1 MAGMQ
6 IASLF
11 ASIGADTSGLDRG
24 LAHTK
29 QTMQQAK
36 DQMHGIARGVD
47 SGFGQLQ
54 AFGKGFLGLSASIG
68 TAIAPFAAAGIA
80 LKKALDFSEAGAQ
93 LEYIE
98 TKFGNLSGAI
108 GTTAD
113 VLLNDL
119 QKATRGTRSEMEL
132 MESASAFMSLGLTK
146 NREDVVRLTNVAGAM
161 NMNMSQLV
169 LTLTNMST
177 MRLDQLGLSVD
188 SVTSKFEA
196 LKETGMGEQEAWFE
210 AVVAAGEEVIQ
221 IQGHVADTNAGAWAQ
236 MKAAEKDFFDS
247 VKTDA
252 AGLMS
257 WWPGFWTNV
266 YKSMTPDKDPVYTLT
281 GTMEILNDYVNSGRI
296 TMDQYNEALGYVNN
310 QMMTSAEAV
319 QYVKDNYIQF
329 YEVNDDITQQLYD
342 QSKTWGEFTTL
353 MSEAGIEM
361 GMLTSEA
368 YYLEKGYTE
377 AFANITSSAGFMS
390 EGIKTPIAIV
400 RQEILTLSEDLANAN
415 LELDIAVK
423 TFTQSVGGE
432 LAQGLK
438 DAGLESGQL
447 EEKLGWIDQIFGTSY
462 KLEYQMELEMGDV
475 LQGLLDAGSIDE
487 WLPEAQGFIDYFA
500 PMQTEIL
507 ARQLEVDMLQMK
519 LNNLQKDYNVRINIR
534 TYGEI
539 PEGYGGYQSHPDWT
553 VTETP
558 KAVGGPVYTNSPYI
572 VGERGPELFVPS
584 GSGYI
589 LTNAQTAN
597 AMDGGGNGNLSEI
610 VSRIPTARDI
620 AVAVRDALLLAG

>member
-1 MAGMQ
+1 MAGIQ

-11 ASIGADTSGLDRG
+11 ASIGANTAGLERG
-24 LAHTK
+24 LQSTK
-29 QTMQQAK
+29 QGLQRTK
-36 DQMHGIARGVD
+36 SEINSTFGTGKVD
-47 SGFGQLQ
+47 TFGSSL
-54 AFGKGFLGLSASIG
+54 LGTVSQIG
-68 TAIAPFAAAGIA
+68 MVAGAITAAGVAI
-80 LKKALDFSEAGAQ
+80 KKVLDFSEAGAQ

-98 TKFGNLSGAI
+98 TKFGNLSDKI

-113 VLLNDL
+113 VLIDDL

-161 NMNMSQLV
+161 NMNMGQLV

-188 SVTSKFEA
+188 SVNSKFEA
-196 LKETGMGEQEAWFE
+196 LKATGMGEQEAFFE

-221 IQGHVADTNAGAWAQ
+221 VQGHIADTNAGAWAQ

-247 VKTDA
+247 IKTDA
-252 AGLMS
+252 SGLMS

-296 TMDQYNEALGYVNN
+296 TIEQYNEALGYVNN

-319 QYVKDNYIQF
+319 QYVKDNYLQF
-329 YEVNDDITQQLYD
+329 YEVNGDLTQQLYD

-353 MSEAGIEM
+353 MSEAGLEI

-377 AFANITSSAGFMS
+377 AFANVTSSAGFMS
-390 EGIKTPIAIV
+390 EAIKTPLAIV
-400 RQEILTLSEDLANAN
+400 KQEILTLSEDLANAN

-432 LAQGLK
+432 LAQGLR
-438 DAGLESGQL
+438 DAGLESGEL
-447 EEKLGWIDQIFGTSY
+447 ENKLGWIDQIFGTSY

-539 PEGYGGYQSHPDWT
+539 PTDLGGYVGNQEWR
-553 VTETP
+553 VNQTEH
-558 KAVGGPVYTNSPYI
+558 AVGGPVYTNSPYI

>member
-1 MAGMQ
+1 MSIQ

-11 ASIGADTSGLDRG
+11 ASIGANTSGLERG
-24 LAHTK
+24 LQSTK
-29 QTMQQAK
+29 QGLQRTKSEINSTFGTGKIDTFGSSLLGTVSQIGM
-36 DQMHGIARGVD
+36 IAG
-47 SGFGQLQ
+47 
-54 AFGKGFLGLSASIG
+54 AF
-68 TAIAPFAAAGIA
+68 TAAGVAI
-80 LKKALDFSEAGAQ
+80 KKVLDFSEAGAQ

-98 TKFGNLSGAI
+98 TKFGNLSDKI

-146 NREDVVRLTNVAGAM
+146 NREDVIRLTNVAGAM
-161 NMNMSQLV
+161 NMNMGQLV

-196 LKETGMGEQEAWFE
+196 LKATGMGEQKAWFE

-221 IQGHVADTNAGAWAQ
+221 VQGHVADTNAGAWAQ

-247 VKTDA
+247 IKTDA
-252 AGLMS
+252 SGLLS

-296 TMDQYNEALGYVNN
+296 TIEQYNEALGYVNN

-319 QYVKDNYIQF
+319 QYVKDNYLQL
-329 YEVNDDITQQLYD
+329 YEVNDDIIQQLFD
-342 QSKTWGEFTTL
+342 QSKTWGEFTKL
-353 MSEAGIEM
+353 MNEAGVET
-361 GMLTSEA
+361 GLLTSEV

-377 AFANITSSAGFMS
+377 AFANVTSSAGLMS
-390 EGIKTPIAIV
+390 EAIKTPLAIV

-438 DAGLESGQL
+438 DAGLESGEL
-447 EEKLGWIDQIFGTSY
+447 ENKLGWIDQIFGTSY

-539 PEGYGGYQSHPDWT
+539 PTDLGGYVGNQEWR
-553 VTETP
+553 VNETEH
-558 KAVGGPVYTNSPYI
+558 AVGGPVYTNSPYI

-597 AMDGGGNGNLSEI
+597 AMDGGGNGSLSEI